1 MVQCFTLVTSTDK
14 RLRFSSVQAQNWP
27 GDFFGC
33 AEPGFKKKPINYYG
47 ISKLKFE
54 NYLKK
59 KK

>member
-1 MVQCFTLVTSTDK
+1 MLLDIIIKYKIKNFI
-14 RLRFSSVQAQNWP
+14 FASSAAIY
-27 GDFFGC
+27 GDYKKKYL
-33 AEPGFKKKPINYYG
+33 EHDKKKPINYYG